1 MLVDIEDTVR
11 AYEDEVEAI
20 TFNRSVHDAMKKFAR
35 NIVLRQVKVRVKIQA
50 KTVQGIPCQRQG
62 LMNGG
67 SGYAYSIVATKDSEF

>member
-35 NIVLRQVKVRVKIQA
+35 NIVLRQVKVRRMSKFKQRQRVFRA
-50 KTVQGIPCQRQG
+50 KDRQG
-62 LMNGG
+62 LL
-67 SGYAYSIVATKDSEF
+67 YERRVWI